1 MGSCRLV
8 DQCCSD
14 ALTRHG
20 RKWVPSCTVAARRN
34 DRSTAR
40 PAPWSCCNLNLTR
53 FREPAASQHFS
64 ITQRIEG
71 QHVSNFRAHPTLV
84 CCKPNLDEHAVASIK
99 GGRGSQP
106 NIRRETRAQRRLR
119 SNPAPRLESRPPP
132 LSIKRRHCAG
142 KFLNRDAIDKAPN
155 ASSKHQPAE
164 SGEED

>member
-1 MGSCRLV
+1 MAGETLPHQRGSLIHVFQNYDQLMGSCRLV

-20 RKWVPSCTVAARRN
+20 RKWVPSCTAAARRN

-71 QHVSNFRAHPTLV
+71 QRASNFRAHPTLAR
-84 CCKPNLDEHAVASIK
+84 CKPNPDEHAIASIK

-106 NIRRETRAQRRLR
+106 NIRNVKLAHNAGYAATPRRA
-119 SNPAPRLESRPPP
+119 SNPDPHHYPSREDTA
-132 LSIKRRHCAG
+132 L
-142 KFLNRDAIDKAPN
+142 
-155 ASSKHQPAE
+155 ASF
-164 SGEED
+164 